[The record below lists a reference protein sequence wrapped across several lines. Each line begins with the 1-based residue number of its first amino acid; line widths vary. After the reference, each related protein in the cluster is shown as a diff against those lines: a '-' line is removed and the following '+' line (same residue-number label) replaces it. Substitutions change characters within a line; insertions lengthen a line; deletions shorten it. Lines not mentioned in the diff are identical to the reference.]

1 MEGEAAFM
9 SFPVRVGC
17 REALPRTLAY
27 DNAARA
33 LNRPH
38 LSGLLTEI
46 CTVPLEMVDKFKCFN
61 AFSAF
66 VASLLL
72 RHTSSTLI
80 NTLK

>member
-1 MEGEAAFM
+1 M

-46 CTVPLEMVDKFKCFN
+46 CTVPLETMDEFKCFLLAN